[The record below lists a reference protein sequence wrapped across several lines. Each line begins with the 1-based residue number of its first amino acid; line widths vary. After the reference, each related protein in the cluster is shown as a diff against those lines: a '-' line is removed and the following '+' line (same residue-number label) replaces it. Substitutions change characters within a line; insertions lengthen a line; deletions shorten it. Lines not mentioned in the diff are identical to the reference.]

1 MRNSRS
7 SGMTLLEVMLAM
19 VILSL
24 VIVGALE
31 VYMSSVVIDRGTQNS
46 VVGYRACH
54 SMMES
59 LMGLSNS
66 EVVGGGYLS
75 GERRFDVKG
84 IVGVSPLGLGR
95 VLVEDVTSSAD
106 GGYGS
111 GVLLRVTVR
120 VVLPDGRVLSELVSL
135 KYDGGGKVA
144 ASN

>member
-1 MRNSRS
+1 MRNGRN
-7 SGMTLLEVMLAM
+7 GFTLLEVMLAM

-31 VYMSSVVIDRGTQNS
+31 VYMSSVVIDRRTQDG
-46 VVGYRACH
+46 VVAYRACH
-54 SMMES
+54 SVMES
-59 LMGLSNS
+59 LMGLSNA

-84 IVGVSPLGLGR
+84 IVGVSELGLGR
-95 VLVEDVTSSAD
+95 IVVEDVTSGSDA
-106 GGYGS
+106 GYGS
-111 GVLLRVTVR
+111 GVLLRITVR
-120 VVLPDGRVLSELVSL
+120 VVLSDGVVLSELVSL